1 MRETSGR
8 TILTPAPPVPPAIGA
23 FSTTANGTE
32 LRTGPGVKDEHLTCW
47 IYHVMCFGEA
57 GMNEKASD
65 GLTLPVSRPPGVAL
79 LPPKTFSTFMSDF
92 CTII

>member
-32 LRTGPGVKDEHLTCW
+32 LRTGPGVEDEHLTYWNHHMSCVLVRRGGMKKR
-47 IYHVMCFGEA
+47 VM
-57 GMNEKASD
+57 D
-65 GLTLPVSRPPGVAL
+65 
-79 LPPKTFSTFMSDF
+79 
-92 CTII
+92 